1 MRLYLHLAELL
12 NYPEKDLGETIDILA
27 DELGKYRTIDPNEFR
42 AVSDHFT
49 RTPLTGLQ
57 EYYVRTFDVNASC
70 YLDVGYVL
78 FGEESKRAQF
88 LLHMKNEQLTANND
102 CGSELPDHLPNML
115 TLLPRIKDHMF
126 REELII
132 TMLLPALKH
141 MTDNFRT
148 DTNIYRIIL
157 KILIDILESDYR
169 DSEFEPYRITLKKTD
184 CTGIYAGGMDHTKLT
199 ERKF

>member
-1 MRLYLHLAELL
+1 MGLYLHLAGLL
-12 NYPEKDLGETIDILA
+12 NYPENDFRDTIGILA
-27 DELGKYRTIDPNEFR
+27 DELGKYSAIDPDDIR
-42 AVSDHFT
+42 AISDHFT

-88 LLHMKNEQLTANND
+88 LLHMREEQLRAHND
-102 CGSELPDHLPNML
+102 CGSELPDHLPNIL
-115 TLLPRIKDHMF
+115 TLLPKIKDHMF

-141 MTDNFRT
+141 MTENFRT
-148 DTNIYRIIL
+148 ETNIYRMIL
-157 KILIDILESDYR
+157 KILVDILESDYK
-169 DSEFEPYRITLKKTD
+169 DSAFEPYRINLKETD
-184 CTGIYAGGMDHTKLT
+184 CAGIYAGGMDRTRLLCK
-199 ERKF
+199 KQ

>member
-1 MRLYLHLAELL
+1 MRLYLQLAELL
-12 NYPEKDLGETIDILA
+12 SYPEKDFRETIDILA
-27 DELGKYRTIDPNEFR
+27 DELQKYGVIDPGDFR

-49 RTPLTGLQ
+49 RTPLSGLQ

-88 LLHMKNEQLTANND
+88 LLHMKDEQLRANND

-115 TLLPRIKDHMF
+115 TLLPRIKDHVF

-157 KILIDILESDYR
+157 KFLIDILESDYR

-184 CTGIYAGGMDHTKLT
+184 CTGIYAGGMDHTQLT